1 MNFYERL
8 VAVDI
13 AGSESV
19 EQPIKKVGD
28 SIRGYMQ
35 EPKGCRVE
43 DSLSGPRLSDA
54 QLHKLA
60 CTMFTLPRSENRRIL
75 RKVNDSVRR
84 KLIDQGKRIRRAVA
98 DGILDYDPELSW
110 ALRHIIDFDDEDG
123 LDILLDRDKA
133 GKLPS
138 EVKTWFDAYMQNR
151 HSNATYDAQQKL
163 GNFRYTVLNQRRP
176 VHIEDAKGDVSE
188 FMEPAAEEE
197 VAIDEAV
204 EEGVKSVEFMS
215 DKAEDVVRETQ
226 DKIEQEF
233 TSFAERIS
241 RMVEETA
248 EDIVAAQAVGA
259 TSEKVEEVVEETE
272 KEAAPE
278 GADKDG
284 SEVSETDLDAFGP
297 VEDAGLGTAALKSAG
312 GVLGNV
318 LGGLAKG
325 VGSLGRSFI
334 ENFVEEM
341 GGDFTK
347 LKGSLKRLWNAAG
360 SKPIKE
366 LIATLDVR
374 YPDGV
379 YLVKRDGDSYKIHG
393 VLDKNGD
400 VDGDLTKKYNGQTM
414 DLKSMVKNLVKGVDP
429 DRIRS
434 YRYIVMV
441 ENGKGKVMLADDK
454 WNPKA
459 PASLT
464 STTSTASVGSAPAVS
479 VASGMIKDKSLVGR
493 RFDMHLD
500 RAGRFIV
507 DKVSYLQNGAADKE
521 STHKL
526 RGMEFAVASKKDVP
540 DEYKD
545 KLVMIVPVTGK
556 YVIGY
561 SPVSDSAPI
570 EGVVDELTQQVIDD
584 LMDVGVYAVKA
595 GGDDAVLQYD
605 ADSSVLTYFL
615 NDAPMGIWEVEDLA
629 SELLGILDVL
639 HLDVDQLAS
648 VAAIEDAI
656 TDGVIESPVE
666 SLSRDGFLADVVAA
680 LKADGRYTV
689 DAGDGSHV
697 LVRNAGNGVDFIY
710 HLVDGEVKDF
720 WNAGADLDAAIDK
733 AAGALLEA
741 VWGDISGEDDAAAII
756 PAGDDVKPADVPADW
771 VKPIEEV
778 KDADETGKETAID
791 WEVVGDILYDW
802 GKAHSFSLAQDAS
815 QEALIAAMHDLSD
828 ALADTRLEVRIDES
842 VPQLLLK
849 DQRYIIAQP
858 DALMVGTT
866 AFVYQMDSD
875 GVEAFASGVS
885 RSGVQLGQEIYSE
898 VTDSLP
904 ISAEQSAAHIRGLY
918 SNYVELVKEYN
929 QTLDPHLLERLNIQ
943 EVWFGLPKTAPG
955 QKAVI
960 PDYFRENV
968 EDSFNCHV
976 LEDAL
981 EVIKNKG
988 DWKRWPYA
996 ADLTFLQNYP
1006 KMRAVFDDVLTEEQ
1020 KENVLKQVETEI
1032 KEALKEKGINIE
1044 DSVSVS
1050 VQTADGASA
1059 TVEVKEDGS
1068 VSTTAVSESTGEVVS
1083 ASVDAGVVEEVVSS
1097 DPAPVAEEPVMVAE
1111 EPVMVEGIQSV
1122 EEEEMVELPESSVG
1136 VAEVMDG
1143 ALNTYDAPH
1152 DYTTYKKIRN
1162 TRTVLD
1168 SVLTLASKVADCSPM
1183 SIDDYCAACAAK
1195 KVPASHLKY
1204 MSAVAD
1210 TVFQLNELDLIC
1222 DSLYKRKL
1230 SDSFWVS
1237 DCGGPVAE
1245 AFGIE
1250 LDEDAVGVPVV
1261 VSNAAFPIGAIPGDV
1276 PTTVYDLGDGKSLY
1290 VAVVDLDR

>member
-13 AGSESV
+13 TGSESV
-19 EQPIKKVGD
+19 ERPTHKVGD

-35 EPKGCRVE
+35 EPKGYRVE
-43 DSLSGPRLSDA
+43 DSLSGSGARLSDA

-110 ALRHIIDFDDEDG
+110 ALRHIIDFDNEDG
-123 LDILLDRDKA
+123 LDILLDRDKG
-133 GKLPS
+133 GKLPK
-138 EVKTWFDAYMQNR
+138 EVKTWFDAYMENR
-151 HSNATYDAQQKL
+151 HSNATYEAQQKL

-176 VHIEDAKGDVSE
+176 VHVEDAKGDVSE
-188 FMEPAAEEE
+188 FMAPAAEEE
-197 VAIDEAV
+197 VAIDKAV
-204 EEGVKSVEFMS
+204 EEGVQSIESMS

-241 RMVEETA
+241 RMVEEAA
-248 EDIVAAQAVGA
+248 EDVVAAQAVGA
-259 TSEKVEEVVEETE
+259 TGEKVEEVVEQTE
-272 KEAAPE
+272 KAEAPEEEPKE
-278 GADKDG
+278 GAD
-284 SEVSETDLDAFGP
+284 VSETDLDAFGP
-297 VEDAGLGTAALKSAG
+297 VEDAGLGTAILKGVG
-312 GVLGNV
+312 GALGNV
-318 LGGLAKG
+318 VGGIAKG
-325 VGSLGRSFI
+325 AASLGRSFV

-341 GGDFTK
+341 GGNYEK
-347 LKGSLKRLWNAAG
+347 LKGDLKKFWNAAAG
-360 SKPIKE
+360 KPFKE
-366 LIATLDVR
+366 LIGEIDVR
-374 YPDGV
+374 YPDGT
-379 YLVKRDGDSYKIHG
+379 YLVKRDGDSYKIHA
-393 VLDKNGD
+393 VLDKRGE
-400 VDGDLTKKYNGQTM
+400 VSGDLTKKYTGEEINLGSSS
-414 DLKSMVKNLVKGVDP
+414 LKLGKGIDSDHVKSD
-429 DRIRS
+429 
-434 YRYIVMV
+434 RYIVMV
-441 ENGKGKVMLADDK
+441 DNGRGRVMMADEM
-454 WNPKA
+454 WNAKA
-459 PASLT
+459 PASAA
-464 STTSTASVGSAPAVS
+464 STTAAEKGESVPAVS
-479 VASGMIKDKSLVGR
+479 VASGEIKDKTLVGR

-545 KLVMIVPVTGK
+545 KLIMVVPVTGK

-629 SELLGILDVL
+629 SELPGILDVL

-648 VAAIEDAI
+648 VSAIEDAI
-656 TDGVIESPVE
+656 TDDVIESPVE

-680 LKADGRYTV
+680 LKAEGRYTV

-756 PAGDDVKPADVPADW
+756 PAGDDVKPADVPADG
-771 VKPIEEV
+771 VEPIEEV
-778 KDADETGKETAID
+778 KDADETGEETVID
-791 WEVVGDILYDW
+791 WKVVGDILYDW

-815 QEALIAAMHDLSD
+815 QEALIRALHDLSD

-849 DQRYIIAQP
+849 ERRYIIAQP
-858 DALMVGTT
+858 DALLVGST
-866 AFVYQMDSD
+866 AYVYQMESE
-875 GVEAFASGVS
+875 GVEAFAAGVS

-898 VTDSLP
+898 VSDSALLNDGSSVAIDRMYAEYKKAAEVYNDQPSDRAREELNIREAWLGLPITTADQMEVVVDSL
-904 ISAEQSAAHIRGLY
+904 E
-918 SNYVELVKEYN
+918 
-929 QTLDPHLLERLNIQ
+929 NIMD
-943 EVWFGLPKTAPG
+943 GYTH
-955 QKAVI
+955 
-960 PDYFRENV
+960 
-968 EDSFNCHV
+968 HV
-976 LEDAL
+976 LQDAI
-981 EVIKNKG
+981 EMIRNKG

-996 ADLTFLQNYP
+996 SDLTFLQNYP

-1050 VQTADGASA
+1050 VQTEEGVEAS
-1059 TVEVKEDGS
+1059 VDVKEDGS
-1068 VSTTAVSESTGEVVS
+1068 VSASVASEPTGE
-1083 ASVDAGVVEEVVSS
+1083 SVAATIDAGVVEE
-1097 DPAPVAEEPVMVAE
+1097 DAP
-1111 EPVMVEGIQSV
+1111 V
-1122 EEEEMVELPESSVG
+1122 EEESLPAIEGENAPIEGEEEVVELPESSVG
-1136 VAEVMDG
+1136 IAEVTDG
-1143 ALNTYDAPH
+1143 APNTYDAPH
-1152 DYTTYKKIRN
+1152 DYTTFKKIRN

-1168 SVLTLASKVADCSPM
+1168 SVLALASKVADCSPM

-1204 MSAVAD
+1204 MGAVAD

-1237 DCGGPVAE
+1237 DCGAPVAE

-1250 LDEDAVGVPVV
+1250 LDEDAAEVPVV
-1261 VSNAAFPIGAIPGDV
+1261 VSNAAFPIGSIPEDV
-1276 PTTVYDLGDGKSLY
+1276 PVTAYDLGDGKILH

>member
-13 AGSESV
+13 TGSESI

-35 EPKGCRVE
+35 EPKGYRVE
-43 DSLSGPRLSDA
+43 DSLSGARLSDA

-110 ALRHIIDFDDEDG
+110 ALRHIIDFDNEDG

-493 RFDMHLD
+493 RFDMHQD
-500 RAGRFIV
+500 GIGRA
-507 DKVSYLQNGAADKE
+507 
-521 STHKL
+521 
-526 RGMEFAVASKKDVP
+526 
-540 DEYKD
+540 
-545 KLVMIVPVTGK
+545 
-556 YVIGY
+556 
-561 SPVSDSAPI
+561 
-570 EGVVDELTQQVIDD
+570 
-584 LMDVGVYAVKA
+584 
-595 GGDDAVLQYD
+595 
-605 ADSSVLTYFL
+605 
-615 NDAPMGIWEVEDLA
+615 
-629 SELLGILDVL
+629 
-639 HLDVDQLAS
+639 
-648 VAAIEDAI
+648 
-656 TDGVIESPVE
+656 
-666 SLSRDGFLADVVAA
+666 
-680 LKADGRYTV
+680 
-689 DAGDGSHV
+689 HV
-697 LVRNAGNGVDFIY
+697 
-710 HLVDGEVKDF
+710 
-720 WNAGADLDAAIDK
+720 
-733 AAGALLEA
+733 
-741 VWGDISGEDDAAAII
+741 
-756 PAGDDVKPADVPADW
+756 
-771 VKPIEEV
+771 
-778 KDADETGKETAID
+778 
-791 WEVVGDILYDW
+791 
-802 GKAHSFSLAQDAS
+802 
-815 QEALIAAMHDLSD
+815 
-828 ALADTRLEVRIDES
+828 
-842 VPQLLLK
+842 
-849 DQRYIIAQP
+849 
-858 DALMVGTT
+858 
-866 AFVYQMDSD
+866 
-875 GVEAFASGVS
+875 
-885 RSGVQLGQEIYSE
+885 
-898 VTDSLP
+898 
-904 ISAEQSAAHIRGLY
+904 
-918 SNYVELVKEYN
+918 
-929 QTLDPHLLERLNIQ
+929 
-943 EVWFGLPKTAPG
+943 
-955 QKAVI
+955 
-960 PDYFRENV
+960 
-968 EDSFNCHV
+968 
-976 LEDAL
+976 
-981 EVIKNKG
+981 
-988 DWKRWPYA
+988 
-996 ADLTFLQNYP
+996 
-1006 KMRAVFDDVLTEEQ
+1006 
-1020 KENVLKQVETEI
+1020 
-1032 KEALKEKGINIE
+1032 
-1044 DSVSVS
+1044 
-1050 VQTADGASA
+1050 
-1059 TVEVKEDGS
+1059 
-1068 VSTTAVSESTGEVVS
+1068 
-1083 ASVDAGVVEEVVSS
+1083 
-1097 DPAPVAEEPVMVAE
+1097 
-1111 EPVMVEGIQSV
+1111 
-1122 EEEEMVELPESSVG
+1122 
-1136 VAEVMDG
+1136 
-1143 ALNTYDAPH
+1143 
-1152 DYTTYKKIRN
+1152 
-1162 TRTVLD
+1162 
-1168 SVLTLASKVADCSPM
+1168 
-1183 SIDDYCAACAAK
+1183 
-1195 KVPASHLKY
+1195 
-1204 MSAVAD
+1204 
-1210 TVFQLNELDLIC
+1210 
-1222 DSLYKRKL
+1222 
-1230 SDSFWVS
+1230 
-1237 DCGGPVAE
+1237 
-1245 AFGIE
+1245 
-1250 LDEDAVGVPVV
+1250 
-1261 VSNAAFPIGAIPGDV
+1261 
-1276 PTTVYDLGDGKSLY
+1276 
-1290 VAVVDLDR
+1290 